1 MAASQN
7 IQKLDRANLWDQ
19 SYSILKDMILRREF
33 APNHKLS
40 IPELSTQLGVSRT
53 PIRDALQR
61 LEVDGLVRTV
71 SKVGTYVNGINEE
84 FVMNVMD
91 TRMMIEYWVADRIP
105 HLPEDVVLEAAD
117 RMEAILEDA
126 ARRLRSRSYDS
137 QVLVDDNLRFHLTFV
152 EMGQNEYNVQL
163 YRNAMNYRN
172 IASHASLI
180 SREMIQT
187 AHEQHR
193 GIVSAL
199 RSAERSEMKNILK
212 LHLLDS
218 RERLVKNIRQN
229 GGEI

>member
-1 MAASQN
+1 MATSQN

-33 APNHKLS
+33 PPNHKLS

-71 SKVGTYVNGINEE
+71 SKVGTYVNGISEE

-91 TRMMIEYWVADRIP
+91 TRMMIEYWVAERVPD
-105 HLPEDVVLEAAD
+105 LPEDAVLAAAD
-117 RMEAILEDA
+117 RMEGILDEA
-126 ARRLRSRSYDS
+126 ASWLRSRRYDP
-137 QVLVDDNLRFHLTFV
+137 QVLVDDNLRFHLAFV
-152 EMGQNEYNVQL
+152 ELGQNDYNVQL

-193 GIVSAL
+193 SIVSAL
-199 RSAERSEMKNILK
+199 RSPEHSDIKEILR

-218 RERLVKNIRQN
+218 RERLVKNIRQS